1 MCKVET
7 KQTTEF
13 LHSKKQKF
21 DRRSRQEKRLN
32 PKKNKILLLQTF
44 WLQGLNDK
52 TSTEIYALITN
63 DSFTL
68 DLASWLHIPSTV

>member
-32 PKKNKILLLQTF
+32 PKKNKILLLYTF
-44 WLQGLNDK
+44 WLQDHNDK
-52 TSTEIYALITN
+52 TFTEIYTLITN
-63 DSFTL
+63 DSSTL
-68 DLASWLHIPSTV
+68 DLASWLHSPSTV